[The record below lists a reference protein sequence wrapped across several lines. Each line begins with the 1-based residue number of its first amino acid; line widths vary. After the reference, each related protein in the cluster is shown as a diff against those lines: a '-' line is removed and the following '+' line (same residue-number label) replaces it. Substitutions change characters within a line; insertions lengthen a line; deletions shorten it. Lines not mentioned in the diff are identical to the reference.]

1 MTAVFAGDVVA
12 ASDPNDLETRI
23 AALEAKGYV
32 TSAIDSSSNTST
44 TTTEVV
50 STSIQFTASASPV
63 RYKVTLISVA
73 ESTVANDLIIV
84 RMRWKNSGTAD
95 TTGTAFA
102 VDTKTA
108 ITASKGDAF
117 CLVGDFNTQ
126 TGGVVTVVATIVRG
140 SGATGTVKQNLS
152 ASGQQGYFL
161 VEII

>member
-1 MTAVFAGDVVA
+1 MTVYAGDVVA
-12 ASDPNDLETRI
+12 ASDPNDIDTRVT
-23 AALEAKGYV
+23 ALEAKGYV
-32 TSAIDSSSNTST
+32 TSATDTTSNTST

-50 STSIQFTASASPV
+50 SSSVQFTASASPI
-63 RYKVTLISVA
+63 RYKVTWVSVA

-84 RMRWKNSGTAD
+84 RLRWKNSGTAD

-117 CLVGDFNTQ
+117 CLVGDFNGQ
-126 TGGVVTVVATIVRG
+126 TGGVLTVVATIVRG
-140 SGATGTVKQNLS
+140 AGATGTVKQNLS
-152 ASGQQGYFL
+152 ATGQQGYFL